1 MTLLRSAVLAAVWVA
16 QVARA
21 TSLGYEQ
28 RQAFAFWQKQHRH
41 GALSSRQATN
51 ISCVSAAPTQGLTER
66 LNGLLQAGGENY
78 VLSLCPSTI
87 YPLTA
92 PLVFTNKNQ
101 EISTFGYPIDD
112 KRATLLVN
120 GSTADGGSGHTVA
133 VQGGCD
139 LCAGIK
145 IRNIQIDGNRR
156 GAPPITGGGNIE
168 IGGSSGAQ
176 LVEYVRSFDP
186 RGWSCLHIAEG
197 VLNCSNATVRYNDIG
212 PCGSDVFGQWADG
225 ISLSCKNSLVYDNW
239 IADATDGGIV
249 IFESPGSL
257 ILNNTVWVENS
268 TCLGGINLVDYD
280 PFSGNY
286 TDTRVINNTVV
297 GGYADTAPTTNP
309 QYGNNTQGVIIKMG
323 IPVGLKPWFGEKWGN
338 ATAFGGSVIGNK
350 LSGAFGFGM
359 PVSGVKDFTIANNT
373 LFGNTSFI
381 GTKGPT
387 CTTTDVVPPAV
398 DFVLD
403 PNTIASSEIS
413 GNFKLHGIT
422 GLLCFTPPPRG
433 GQVWPLGTPP
443 DAPPQ
448 NGTLSSNGTTLPAQG
463 NSFSPGDW
471 CLSGESTMD
480 CVRRFAAALGIKLV
494 AERRL

>member
-1 MTLLRSAVLAAVWVA
+1 MTLLRSAVLAAIWVA
-16 QVARA
+16 QVTHA

-28 RQAFAFWQKQHRH
+28 RQAFALWQKQHRH
-41 GALSSRQATN
+41 GALSSRQTTST
-51 ISCVSAAPTQGLTER
+51 SCVSATPTQGLTER
-66 LNGLLQAGGENY
+66 MNALLQNGGENY
-78 VLSLCPSTI
+78 KLSLCPSTI

-101 EISTFGYPIDD
+101 EISTFGYPVDES
-112 KRATLLVN
+112 RATLLVN

-139 LCAGIK
+139 SCEGIK

-156 GAPPITGGGNIE
+156 GAHTITGGGNIE
-168 IGGSSGAQ
+168 IGGSGGAQ
-176 LVEYVRSFDP
+176 LVEYVKSFDP

-212 PCGSDVFGQWADG
+212 PCGSDEFGQWADG
-225 ISLSCKNSLVYDNW
+225 ISLSCKDSQVYDNW

-257 ILNNTVWVENS
+257 IQNNTVWVENS

-286 TDTRVINNTVV
+286 TGTRVINNTVV
-297 GGYADTAPTTNP
+297 GGYANTVPTTNP
-309 QYGNNTQGVIIKMG
+309 QYANNTEGAMIKMG
-323 IPVGLKPWFGEKWGN
+323 IPVGLKPWFGEKWGT

-359 PVSGVKDFTIANNT
+359 PVSGVKDFMIANNT

-387 CTTTDVVPPAV
+387 CTTNDVVPPAV
-398 DFVLD
+398 DFVVD
-403 PNTIASSEIS
+403 PNNVASSAIS
-413 GNFKLHGIT
+413 GNFKLHSIT

-443 DAPPQ
+443 DPSPPQ
-448 NGTLSSNGTTLPAQG
+448 NGTVANGTPPPSQA
-463 NSFSPGDW
+463 NSLSPTDW
-471 CLSGESTMD
+471 CLSGESTLD
-480 CVRRFAAALGIKLV
+480 CVRRFAAAMGIKLV